1 MFLILI
7 CTTIGFAIGFAFVI
21 HQRKLRPGKL
31 LSVALIALIS
41 AGVVKVLIDHVRKNR
56 WS

>member
-1 MFLILI
+1 MLLILI

-31 LSVALIALIS
+31 LSAALIS
-41 AGVVKVLIDHVRKNR
+41 AGVVTVLIDHLRKNR

>member
-1 MFLILI
+1 MLLILI

-41 AGVVKVLIDHVRKNR
+41 AGVVKVLMDHLRKNR